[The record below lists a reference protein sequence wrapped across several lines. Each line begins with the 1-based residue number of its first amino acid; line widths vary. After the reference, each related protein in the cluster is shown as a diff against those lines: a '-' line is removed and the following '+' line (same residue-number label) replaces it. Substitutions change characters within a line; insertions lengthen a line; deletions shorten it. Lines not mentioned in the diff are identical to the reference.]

1 MCYNIGVRED
11 FLFLLTS
18 LRIERKV
25 NVWKRFFFQTRSFVT
40 FAPVSRMDFAKYAEL
55 LNLKKG
61 LVISMKTTILLRQV
75 TIDDDVRNLIEKK
88 IKKLD
93 KFFLDNAEAAVKLS
107 KKREIEILELTIT
120 ASGSIFRSE
129 VEGPSYCHA
138 IDTAVNVIERQI
150 RKNKTRLEKKLR
162 DGAFLDG
169 AYSFDPVEEETE
181 FKIRKKSFDLKPMT
195 AEEAIMQMNLIG
207 HEFFVYEDQET
218 EEINVVYKRK
228 DGAYGLIE
236 THK

>member
-1 MCYNIGVRED
+1 M
-11 FLFLLTS
+11 
-18 LRIERKV
+18 
-25 NVWKRFFFQTRSFVT
+25 T
-40 FAPVSRMDFAKYAEL
+40 FAPVSRIDFAKYAEL

-93 KFFLDNAEAAVKLS
+93 KFFLDNAEANVKLS

-169 AYSFDPVEEETE
+169 AYSFEPVEEETE

>member
-1 MCYNIGVRED
+1 
-11 FLFLLTS
+11 
-18 LRIERKV
+18 
-25 NVWKRFFFQTRSFVT
+25 
-40 FAPVSRMDFAKYAEL
+40 
-55 LNLKKG
+55 
-61 LVISMKTTILLRQV
+61 MKTTILLRQV
-75 TIDDDVRNLIEKK
+75 TIGDDIRTLIEKK

-93 KFFLDNAEAAVKLS
+93 KFFLENAEATVKLS

-129 VEGPSYCHA
+129 VEGPSFNHA
-138 IDTAVNVIERQI
+138 VDTAVNIIERQI
-150 RKNKTRLEKKLR
+150 RKNKTRLEKRLR
-162 DGAFLDG
+162 EGAFLDG
-169 AYSFDPVEEETE
+169 GEYGFFEPVEEEAE

>member
-1 MCYNIGVRED
+1 
-11 FLFLLTS
+11 
-18 LRIERKV
+18 
-25 NVWKRFFFQTRSFVT
+25 
-40 FAPVSRMDFAKYAEL
+40 
-55 LNLKKG
+55 
-61 LVISMKTTILLRQV
+61 MKTTILLRQV
-75 TIDDDVRNLIEKK
+75 TIDDDIRNLIEKK

-93 KFFLDNAEAAVKLS
+93 KFFLENAEATVKLS
-107 KKREIEILELTIT
+107 KKREIEILELTIN
-120 ASGSIFRSE
+120 AAGSIFRSE
-129 VEGPSYCHA
+129 VESPSYCHA

-150 RKNKTRLEKKLR
+150 RKNKTRLEKRLR
-162 DGAFLDG
+162 EGAFLDG
-169 AYSFDPVEEETE
+169 TYNFEPIEEETE

>member
-1 MCYNIGVRED
+1 
-11 FLFLLTS
+11 
-18 LRIERKV
+18 
-25 NVWKRFFFQTRSFVT
+25 
-40 FAPVSRMDFAKYAEL
+40 
-55 LNLKKG
+55 
-61 LVISMKTTILLRQV
+61 MKTTILLRQV
-75 TIDDDVRNLIEKK
+75 TIGDDLRTLIEKK

-93 KFFLDNAEAAVKLS
+93 KFFLENAEATVKLS

-120 ASGSIFRSE
+120 ADGAIFRSE
-129 VEGPSYCHA
+129 VEGPTYFNA

-150 RKNKTRLEKKLR
+150 RKNKTRLEKRLR
-162 DGAFLDG
+162 EGAFLDG
-169 AYSFDPVEEETE
+169 GEYGFFEPVEEEAE